1 LFDHLTAIRT
11 TKDPGYYESLSE
23 TEKKSFNHWMIL
35 AWLSMDNYLIELT
48 AFLWRDGYYDQ
59 IPSAQFYKLLLDFV
73 PQTEQRLFWQ
83 KSSKKAN
90 SKLIEYVSNW
100 YSVSKREAVDY
111 LEVLLSSDNGIT
123 EIGNILEGFG
133 LTDKEAEKI
142 FSGEEKL

>member
-1 LFDHLTAIRT
+1 
-11 TKDPGYYESLSE
+11 
-23 TEKKSFNHWMIL
+23 
-35 AWLSMDNYLIELT
+35 
-48 AFLWRDGYYDQ
+48 
-59 IPSAQFYKLLLDFV
+59 
-73 PQTEQRLFWQ
+73 
-83 KSSKKAN
+83 
-90 SKLIEYVSNW
+90 VSNW